1 MNLSDRGSSV
11 QGVDQL
17 ISARTAENMV
27 NLHHIC
33 VSCGRQFID
42 CYEHQGYSAEVK
54 KECLE
59 MYVNGLG
66 FRAIER
72 VKKVQTLAD
81 SLTLRYHTT
90 AGLTQLAQCDRN
102 LVVHIYY

>member
-1 MNLSDRGSSV
+1 MYFCVSPNGK
-11 QGVDQL
+11 Q
-17 ISARTAENMV
+17 N
-27 NLHHIC
+27 HIC

-42 CYEHQGYSAEVK
+42 SYEYQGYSAEVK

-72 VKKVQTLAD
+72 VKKVQMLAD
-81 SLTLRYHTT
+81 SLTLRYHNYCNKLGKRAWKDVTRFT
-90 AGLTQLAQCDRN
+90 
-102 LVVHIYY
+102 